1 MATRKNFPRNRKLR
15 QKGALERLE
24 KRIKVLDFEK
34 ANDGK
39 LEKALAEAATLMKK
53 LN

>member
-1 MATRKNFPRNRKLR
+1 MTTRKNFPRNKKLR

-39 LEKALAEAATLMKK
+39 LEKAITEAAILMKRVS
-53 LN
+53 